1 MLFTRS
7 RSTQS
12 YKSSVTQ
19 ADIEEFGLKKFQQL
33 SKQNGKRHA
42 LEQVESHRATITQE
56 ASMDQDDDEFTI
68 EDTDV
73 WFSEESVEC
82 VLGAI

>member
-1 MLFTRS
+1 MRNMLFTRS

-42 LEQVESHRATITQE
+42 LEQVEKTITQE

-73 WFSEESVEC
+73 WFSEDSVEC